1 MTGVTCQTLG
11 AIAENTV
18 VLIFRR
24 WLDYA
29 TCMVSFATDIVC
41 LLTASRLWS
50 NMASKSEVDLLKA
63 THAKELLQIK
73 LQYNERQMQQ
83 NAKVEEERRNM
94 QITCHEAK
102 VKLVEKDSELQVA
115 LAHLSHFRNP
125 EESGFLRNKRASTAS
140 TDTKDTRVT
149 EQQKVD
155 PEVEHLLDE
164 VKPKYVESLKT
175 RLNGNATRQ
184 DLMEWWIEAKLHRK
198 SSFTV
203 NNQVAKTDLLNML
216 QTALQCHVA
225 FL

>member
-1 MTGVTCQTLG
+1 
-11 AIAENTV
+11 
-18 VLIFRR
+18 
-24 WLDYA
+24 
-29 TCMVSFATDIVC
+29 MVSFATDIVC

-50 NMASKSEVDLLKA
+50 NMASKSELDLLKA

-94 QITCHEAK
+94 QNICHEAK

-115 LAHLSHFRNP
+115 LAHLSHLRRST
-125 EESGFLRNKRASTAS
+125 EESDVLRSKRASTAS
-140 TDTKDTRVT
+140 TDTKETRVT
-149 EQQKVD
+149 KKQRVD

-175 RLNGNATRQ
+175 LLDGNATRQ
-184 DLMEWWIEAKLHRK
+184 DLMEWWIEAKLHKK

-225 FL
+225 SL

>member
-1 MTGVTCQTLG
+1 
-11 AIAENTV
+11 
-18 VLIFRR
+18 
-24 WLDYA
+24 
-29 TCMVSFATDIVC
+29 
-41 LLTASRLWS
+41 
-50 NMASKSEVDLLKA
+50 MASKSELDLLKA

-83 NAKVEEERRNM
+83 NTKVEEERRNM
-94 QITCHEAK
+94 QSICHEAK

-115 LAHLSHFRNP
+115 LAHLSHLRST
-125 EESGFLRNKRASTAS
+125 EESDVLRSKRASTAS
-140 TDTKDTRVT
+140 TDTKETRVT
-149 EQQKVD
+149 KKQRVD

-175 RLNGNATRQ
+175 LLDGNATRQ
-184 DLMEWWIEAKLHRK
+184 DLMEWWIEAKLHKK

-225 FL
+225 SL